1 MRKLGKSLRSRIFLS
16 VTFFVVIPLIA
27 AMSVIWKKTNEQ
39 MIERQIQSYEENTLY
54 MSRLCDGLFDDIKDK
69 SLLIYNDQ
77 KTMEILNKGSGISED
92 EQKLL
97 NGKVSAI
104 FFSDDKIKSLNN
116 TGFYIAVHR

>member
-77 KTMEILNKGSGISED
+77 KTM
-92 EQKLL
+92 
-97 NGKVSAI
+97 
-104 FFSDDKIKSLNN
+104 
-116 TGFYIAVHR
+116 